1 MSHHEDEGW
10 HGGMEALSQVKAQ
23 EWTRN
28 QGRGLTGR
36 ASKAL
41 EFDRKVVESPWEAR

>member
-10 HGGMEALSQVKAQ
+10 HGGMETMSRVTAQ

-28 QGRGLTGR
+28 QG
-36 ASKAL
+36 
-41 EFDRKVVESPWEAR
+41 